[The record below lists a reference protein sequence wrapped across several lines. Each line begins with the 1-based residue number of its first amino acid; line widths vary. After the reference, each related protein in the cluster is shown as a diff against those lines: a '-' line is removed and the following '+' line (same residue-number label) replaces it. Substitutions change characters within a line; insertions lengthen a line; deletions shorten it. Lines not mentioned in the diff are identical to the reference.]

1 MSSPSFARRVGRQG
15 DRRKLGICRVETSR
29 RAVTL
34 LMDVPESGDKID
46 LVDCYLGWSW
56 KTVKSVQV
64 LRID

>member
-34 LMDVPESGDKID
+34 LMDVSESGDKID
-46 LVDCYLGWSW
+46 LVDCYLE
-56 KTVKSVQV
+56 
-64 LRID
+64 